1 MREAGGRRQDCPGG
15 KSIYLSMETG
25 DYVVEKILWLC
36 LGTQLLARSIRKIV
50 RASVG
55 SELITVENVNGRR
68 DCISIPYSHE
78 RRPRALI
85 LLMTVAQGTYNQK
98 VIFPPVGTV
107 GISQFDYPN
116 STLLTFAS
124 ADGLSHLPIDLP
136 QTKTPT
142 YQIELPRSHSK
153 TAS

>member
-1 MREAGGRRQDCPGG
+1 
-15 KSIYLSMETG
+15 MEIG
-25 DYVVEKILWLC
+25 EYAVERTLWLC
-36 LGTQLLARSIRKIV
+36 LETQLVAGSIRKIV

-55 SELITVENVNGRR
+55 SQLITVENVNGRR
-68 DCISIPYSHE
+68 DCISIPHSHE
-78 RRPRALI
+78 RRPRALM

-124 ADGLSHLPIDLP
+124 ADGLPHPPIDLP

-142 YQIELPRSHSK
+142 YRIEPPRSRSK